1 MEGSGE
7 LGADSGSET
16 ATSWS
21 STEFQALVKHFEE
34 IYKLSATSLTVLF
47 AGCGAVFAY
56 GGVTTINIGI
66 TGLLILLW
74 YFSYFLPVSIYT
86 LRVVTRLSQIETQVR
101 RPGHFAYWKGK
112 LDQDTWGARYG
123 GTLAWRVAILATM
136 IGTGVSFHAAYN
148 GHIGF
153 SPPVEVVV
161 EGTAAGAKIQLKSS
175 FRDGELKSGSE
186 RLLAHAKALGVQD
199 AAIAPSPVSA
209 SPPR

>member
-1 MEGSGE
+1 MGE
-7 LGADSGSET
+7 TEQQAAGDGET

-21 STEFQALVKHFEE
+21 SSEYQALVKHYEE

-74 YFSYFLPVSIYT
+74 YFSYFLPVSLYT

-101 RPGHFAYWKGK
+101 QPGHFAYWKSK
-112 LDQDTWGARYG
+112 LDQDTLGARYG
-123 GTLAWRVAILATM
+123 GTLAWRVAILAIL
-136 IGTGVSFHAAYN
+136 IGTAVSFHAAWN

-161 EGTAAGAKIQLKSS
+161 EGTSGGAKIQLKSS
-175 FRDGELKSGSE
+175 FRDGELKTGSD
-186 RLLAHAKALGVQD
+186 RLLAHVKGLGAQD
-199 AAIAPSPVSA
+199 AAIVPATGNPVQA
-209 SPPR
+209 K